1 MLDHEAIVKAYP
13 NIVNSS
19 DDFVNYGIDANGD
32 KVYWEQSKVDAARVE
47 LDKLKYKKDRSKEPI
62 LKFANTYP
70 SVADQLDQLYW
81 DIDAGKLDKTG
92 EWYKAIKKVK
102 TDNPKPS

>member
-1 MLDHEAIVKAYP
+1 MATKDELQAQADAEIEAAKPLKKSVNGVVSEYNDADYAQAKIDLGNAKWEEQQFGYISARQQAYGAIP
-13 NIVNSS
+13 
-19 DDFVNYGIDANGD
+19 
-32 KVYWEQSKVDAARVE
+32 
-47 LDKLKYKKDRSKEPI
+47 
-62 LKFANTYP
+62 
-70 SVADQLDQLYW
+70 DQLDQLYW

>member
-1 MLDHEAIVKAYP
+1 MATKEELQAQADAEIESAKPMYKQ
-13 NIVNSS
+13 VNNQRMEYS
-19 DDFVNYGIDANGD
+19 DDDYAQAKIDLGNGKWQEQQFGYIQARQMAYGAI
-32 KVYWEQSKVDAARVE
+32 S
-47 LDKLKYKKDRSKEPI
+47 
-62 LKFANTYP
+62 
-70 SVADQLDQLYW
+70 DQLDQLYW